1 MFFKLIVVKI
11 RDFLSQFVFLVT
23 NLVEKPLQNLVKEV
37 CLRGGGGLKRIT
49 KSLPLRY
56 FLYMPLYNIFTF
68 STASNNDGKLY
79 ISTDDKPENKRL
91 VCEITNYEYSQTI
104 GEWFK

>member
-1 MFFKLIVVKI
+1 MI
-11 RDFLSQFVFLVT
+11 S
-23 NLVEKPLQNLVKEV
+23 
-37 CLRGGGGLKRIT
+37 
-49 KSLPLRY
+49 
-56 FLYMPLYNIFTF
+56 FTF
-68 STASNNDGKLY
+68 PTASNNDGKLY